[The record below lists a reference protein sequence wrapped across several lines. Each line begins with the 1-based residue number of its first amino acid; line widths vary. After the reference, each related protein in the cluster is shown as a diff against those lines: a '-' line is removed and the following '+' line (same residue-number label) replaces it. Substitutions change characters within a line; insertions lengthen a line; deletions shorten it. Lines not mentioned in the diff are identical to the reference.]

1 MPRITE
7 NKDSQVLLL
16 QQNLAAIRKIAGWTA
31 EQLADKIGV
40 TKQTISNLE
49 TGKSPMNLT
58 QYIAIRAIFDHEIET
73 NKENTVLP
81 QVIAI
86 LLDKGDELNEED
98 YAKVKEAINTVSI
111 SAAGGVTGATLASI
125 FGGLLT
131 SIPTSAAILGVAG
144 FALGPFGIIGS
155 AIGGAVA
162 GTWLNKILKKD
173 RENKENKEK

>member
-1 MPRITE
+1 MPRTTE
-7 NKDSQVLLL
+7 TNDPQVERL

-49 TGKSPMNLT
+49 TEKSPMNLT
-58 QYIAIRAIFDHEIET
+58 QYIAIRAILDHEIET

-81 QVIAI
+81 QVITI

-98 YAKVKEAINTVSI
+98 YARVKDAINTVSI
-111 SAAGGVTGATLASI
+111 SAAGGVNGATLASI

-131 SIPTSAAILGVAG
+131 GIPTLAAILGAAG
-144 FALGPFGIIGS
+144 FVLGPLGIIGG
-155 AIGGAVA
+155 IVA
-162 GTWLNKILKKD
+162 GTWLNKIFEKG
-173 RENKENKEK
+173 KEKNSGGYN

>member
-1 MPRITE
+1 MPRNTE

-49 TGKSPMNLT
+49 TGKTPMNLT
-58 QYIAIRAIFDHEIET
+58 QYIAIRTILDHEIEI

-81 QVIAI
+81 QVITI
-86 LLDKGDELNEED
+86 LVDKGDELNKED

-125 FGGLLT
+125 FGGLLAG
-131 SIPTSAAILGVAG
+131 IPASTAMLGVAG
-144 FALGPFGIIGS
+144 LALGPLGIIGG

-173 RENKENKEK
+173 KENKEK

>member
-1 MPRITE
+1 MPRNTE
-7 NKDSQVLLL
+7 NKDSQVRLL

-49 TGKSPMNLT
+49 TGKTPMNLT
-58 QYIAIRAIFDHEIET
+58 QYIAIRAILDHEIET

-81 QVIAI
+81 QIITI
-86 LLDKGDELNEED
+86 LLDNGDELTEED
-98 YAKVKEAINTVSI
+98 YAKVKEVINTVSI

-131 SIPTSAAILGVAG
+131 GIPTSAAILGTAG
-144 FALGPFGIIGS
+144 LALGPLGVIGG

-162 GTWLNKILKKD
+162 GKWINRLLKKD
-173 RENKENKEK
+173 KENKKK

>member
-1 MPRITE
+1 MPRNLE
-7 NKDSQVLLL
+7 NRDSQVTRL

-49 TGKSPMNLT
+49 TGKTPMNLT
-58 QYIAIRAIFDHEIET
+58 QYIAIRAILDYEIEA

-81 QVIAI
+81 QAVTI
-86 LLDKGDELNEED
+86 LVDAGDELDEED
-98 YAKVKEAINTVSI
+98 YSKVKDAINTVSI
-111 SAAGGVTGATLASI
+111 SAAGGVTGATLASV
-125 FGGLLT
+125 FAGLLS

-144 FALGPFGIIGS
+144 FALGPLGAIGG

-162 GTWLNKILKKD
+162 GSWLNKILKK
-173 RENKENKEK
+173 EKEKKEK